1 MALEGSLR
9 DFDLFSM
16 FNMIKIQGKSGT
28 LVLSRGQEFVK
39 VFFEQGEIVGC
50 DSNQVRMEDRLG
62 TMLVRLG
69 RLSGEELME
78 MVQLQ
83 RQTLKRMGHL
93 LLESGKV
100 SPQDIQDALFNQA
113 MAIIYRTFRW
123 IEGDYRFDSILPPE
137 LDREHFPAIP
147 VDTVLM
153 EAARIQDEWPEV
165 QKRLPA
171 LETPMQLSSK
181 GQGIQLDIDRELS
194 SILEGQAAGT
204 GGSSGL
210 THEQETVLTY
220 FREPQSINDVL
231 QISRYEE
238 LDTCK
243 YIADLYEQG
252 LLEIAAREVPKPVR
266 PWTDSAA
273 QQPSVQKAEPAGPWP
288 HLWLM
293 TAVFLMVP
301 FAIGY
306 VPRHRGSINVG
317 LASFEPADVRIV
329 TDKATAL
336 QQAWAFRIA
345 DPKGG
350 GTDLAKSLGRPLE
363 GNYNPVEDFTRTPDP
378 MVPGSATEAPGPAP
392 EAKAP
397 DTKAPET
404 KAPEPKAAGEVGK
417 APR

>member
-69 RLSGEELME
+69 RLSGEELLE

-100 SPQDIQDALFNQA
+100 SAQDIQDALFNQA

-123 IEGDYRFDSILPPE
+123 VEGDYRFDSMLPPE
-137 LDREHFPAIP
+137 LDREHFPSIP

-165 QKRLPA
+165 QKRLPT
-171 LETPMQLSSK
+171 LDTPMQVSAK
-181 GQGIQLDIDRELS
+181 GQAISLDIDRELS
-194 SILEGQAAGT
+194 GVLDGQGGAAA
-204 GGSSGL
+204 GSSGL
-210 THEQETVLTY
+210 SHEHETVLTY
-220 FREPQSINDVL
+220 FREAQSINDVL

-243 YIADLYEQG
+243 HIADLFEAN
-252 LLEIAAREVPKPVR
+252 LLEIASREVSKPIR
-266 PWTDSAA
+266 PWTDATAQKVESA
-273 QQPSVQKAEPAGPWP
+273 KAEPAGPWP
-288 HLWLM
+288 WLWLL
-293 TAVFLMVP
+293 TGILLLLPLV
-301 FAIGY
+301 IGY
-306 VPRHRGSINVG
+306 VPRHRGSINHG
-317 LASFEPADVRIV
+317 LASFEAADVRIV
-329 TDKATAL
+329 TDRATAL
-336 QQAWAFRIA
+336 QQAWAYRLA
-345 DPKGG
+345 DPKLGG
-350 GTDLAKSLGRPLE
+350 EALARSHGRAMDTTH
-363 GNYNPVEDFTRTPDP
+363 NPVEDFTRYPDP
-378 MVPGSATEAPGPAP
+378 LAPGGNGSGTAAEVAV
-392 EAKAP
+392 EAKASN
-397 DTKAPET
+397 
-404 KAPEPKAAGEVGK
+404 
-417 APR
+417 

>member
-137 LDREHFPAIP
+137 LDREHFPPIP

-171 LETPMQLSSK
+171 LETPMQLSAK
-181 GQGIQLDIDRELS
+181 GQGVQLDIDQEMS
-194 SILEGQAAGT
+194 GILEGQGAGS

-210 THEQETVLTY
+210 THEQETVMTY

-243 YIADLYEQG
+243 HIADLYEQG

-266 PWTDSAA
+266 PWTDTAA
-273 QQPSVQKAEPAGPWP
+273 QPAAVAKSEPTGPWP
-288 HLWLM
+288 YFWGM
-293 TAVFLMVP
+293 TAAFLLLPLV
-301 FAIGY
+301 IGY
-306 VPRHRGSINVG
+306 VPRHRGSINAG
-317 LASFEPADVRIV
+317 LASFEPADVRII

-336 QQAWAFRIA
+336 EQAWAFRLA

-350 GTDLAKSLGRPLE
+350 GVDLARSLGRPLE
-363 GNYNPVEDFTRTPDP
+363 SNYNPVEDFTKQPDP
-378 MVPGSATEAPGPAP
+378 LLGGGPEAPAPSPAP
-392 EAKAP
+392 EP
-397 DTKAPET
+397 
-404 KAPEPKAAGEVGK
+404 APEPKA
-417 APR
+417 PR

>member
-123 IEGDYRFDSILPPE
+123 VEGDYRFDSMLPQE

-165 QKRLPA
+165 QKRLPS
-171 LETPMQLSSK
+171 LDTPMQLSTK

-194 SILEGQAAGT
+194 SILEGQGG
-204 GGSSGL
+204 GGSGTSGL
-210 THEQETVLTY
+210 AHEQETVLTY

-243 YIADLYEQG
+243 YIADLYERG
-252 LLEIAAREVPKPVR
+252 LLEIAAREVPKPIR
-266 PWTDSAA
+266 PWTDASSKKPAEA
-273 QQPSVQKAEPAGPWP
+273 KAEATGPWP
-288 HLWLM
+288 YLWPM
-293 TAVFLMVP
+293 TAVFLLLP
-301 FAIGY
+301 LALGY
-306 VPRHRGSINVG
+306 VPRNRGSLNAG
-317 LASFEPADVRIV
+317 LASFEAADVRIV
-329 TDKATAL
+329 TDHSTAL
-336 QQAWAFRIA
+336 QQAWSFRLA
-345 DPKGG
+345 DPKNGG
-350 GTDLAKSLGRPLE
+350 VELARSLGRPLE
-363 GNYNPVEDFTRTPDP
+363 SPYNPVEDFTKIPDP
-378 MVPGSATEAPGPAP
+378 LLPGSTGEATA
-392 EAKAP
+392 EAKAEA
-397 DTKAPET
+397 K
-404 KAPEPKAAGEVGK
+404 VS
-417 APR
+417 R